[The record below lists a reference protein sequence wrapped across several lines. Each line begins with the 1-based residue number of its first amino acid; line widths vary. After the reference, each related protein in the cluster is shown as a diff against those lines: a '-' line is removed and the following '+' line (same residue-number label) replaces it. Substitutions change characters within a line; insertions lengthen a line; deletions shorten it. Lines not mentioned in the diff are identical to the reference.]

1 MDLPLRAAMPSD
13 LTYLVAIDAQ
23 SPGGG
28 WNLASF
34 ARELELA
41 WSNVV
46 VVEGE
51 IEGKEAPA
59 VVGFVVFWR
68 GVDEAEIMNVAVSPT
83 VRRQGVGRRLVEH
96 VVRSA
101 RSSGATRVLLEVRRS
116 NAAAQGL
123 YQALGFV
130 ETGVRPNYYQ
140 RENEDAILMEL
151 AL

>member
-1 MDLPLRAAMPSD
+1 MAIMDLPLRAAMPSD

-59 VVGFVVFWR
+59 VVGFVPRPTGFDQQT
-68 GVDEAEIMNVAVSPT
+68 GAET
-83 VRRQGVGRRLVEH
+83 VRRHQR
-96 VVRSA
+96 
-101 RSSGATRVLLEVRRS
+101 
-116 NAAAQGL
+116 
-123 YQALGFV
+123 F
-130 ETGVRPNYYQ
+130 VRPTAQ
-140 RENEDAILMEL
+140 STCARRP
-151 AL
+151 